1 MLLLMLLLVPCVQA
15 GDTVPVGNDPQRS
28 HRAEPRQEELPVGL
42 IRSPLLHEHSF
53 GAPIVTD
60 WWHEGVPH
68 FMIGGSAVANEKFIR
83 LTTNSPGDHGFA
95 FNTAPCDH
103 RSWEARLRFS
113 IRPPLPLVRAR
124 KRQQP
129 HDENEVSYQ
138 GGEGMALWY
147 LEQPLGDD
155 HQHVPK
161 YSKPLDPAAAEKE
174 KLHRDPIRIADLLFN
189 TPEDDEDDDDEDAEE
204 ANATVREKRRAER
217 LLQQQSREAM
227 YRHLLQRGTST
238 DNSNLEPRIFGLK
251 FSEFKGFGVLLDSV
265 GHREEADHQRHRG
278 NNDNTGAAPHAL
290 HEPRVTLLFNLPAK
304 ERGGAKPPVN
314 NFNPQEPDFRTSAVR
329 LQCQYDFRQSP
340 TERAVQMS
348 AKTAQEEGQEDT
360 KEALLRRTPEDPVEL
375 VVQYHRRRLTVML
388 TREDMSRR
396 RLISASTGDTLP
408 QTSQRGGTAYRIEK
422 THVTTLCGEF
432 DNVELPLN
440 YHFGVSAS
448 TGPQVKRH
456 AKEKVGAGNPS
467 FPDKGV
473 IRTLLHEFYG
483 VEATDMHVDVHDV
496 IAFELRELGK
506 DAKAMGYSK
515 SIPIEHF
522 DYDFDRRERLHL
534 SRQLPVEPEPDE

>member
-1 MLLLMLLLVPCVQA
+1 
-15 GDTVPVGNDPQRS
+15 
-28 HRAEPRQEELPVGL
+28 
-42 IRSPLLHEHSF
+42 
-53 GAPIVTD
+53 
-60 WWHEGVPH
+60 
-68 FMIGGSAVANEKFIR
+68 MIGGSAVANEKFIR

-103 RSWEARLRFS
+103 HSWEARLRFS
-113 IRPPLPLVRAR
+113 IRPPLPLVRA
-124 KRQQP
+124 QQRRHP
-129 HDENEVSYQ
+129 HEGNDVSYQ

-161 YSKPLDPAAAEKE
+161 YSKPLDPDTAEEE
-174 KLHRDPIRIADLLFN
+174 KLRRDPARVADLLFN
-189 TPEDDEDDDDEDAEE
+189 PPDNDDDDDDDDAEE
-204 ANATVREKRRAER
+204 ADAVVREKRLAAR
-217 LLQQQSREAM
+217 LQQQQPREAM

-265 GHREEADHQRHRG
+265 GHREEADHQRPHG
-278 NNDNTGAAPHAL
+278 NNNTGAAPHAL
-290 HEPRVTLLFNLPAK
+290 HEPRVTLLLNLPAE

-314 NFNPQEPDFRTSAVR
+314 NFNPQERDFRASAVR
-329 LQCQYDFRQSP
+329 LQCRYDFRQSP

-348 AKTAQEEGQEDT
+348 AKTAQEEGQEVT
-360 KEALLRRTPEDPVEL
+360 GEALLRRTPEDPVEL
-375 VVQYHRRRLTVML
+375 VVRYHRRRLTVML
-388 TREDMSRR
+388 TREDTSRR
-396 RLISASTGDTLP
+396 RLATANTGDTPP
-408 QTSQRGGTAYRIEK
+408 QMSQKGRNAYRIEK
-422 THVTTLCGEF
+422 THVTTLCGEI
-432 DNVELPLN
+432 DNVELPLK

-448 TGPQVKRH
+448 TGPRAKRH
-456 AKEKVGAGNPS
+456 AKQKVEAVNPS
-467 FPDKGV
+467 FPDSGG
-473 IRTLLHEFYG
+473 IRTLLQEFYG
-483 VEATDMHVDVHDV
+483 VETADMHVDVHDV